1 MAVRST
7 RVSVSKRGAVTLTVL
22 VDGVWR
28 GVPLEGQEALW
39 LSDDLRDAYWRS
51 HREGGE

>member
-1 MAVRST
+1 MRST
-7 RVSVSKRGAVTLTVL
+7 RVSVSKRGIVTLTVL

-28 GVPLEGQEALW
+28 GVPLDGQEALW

-51 HREGGE
+51 HREGCE